1 MVLIIHLLTRLNTQM
16 AQSNHI
22 QIIKVG
28 VSIKM
33 KKNLYESTILFRLVC
48 MSV

>member
-16 AQSNHI
+16 VQSTHI
-22 QIIKVG
+22 QITKVG
-28 VSIKM
+28 VSINM
-33 KKNLYESTILFRLVC
+33 KKILHESTILFRLVC